1 MIPQIFTEPCY
12 VPIRNIVDKKKI
24 KLTTTI
30 TATPITTTKQVEK
43 LTAFQIWGR
52 AKMLHNLYQFSIG
65 ST

>member
-1 MIPQIFTEPCY
+1 MYPSGTSWI
-12 VPIRNIVDKKKI
+12 KKKI